1 MKSVVLLA
9 LCILLAFPVFPENLR
24 QGALV
29 CRSEHS
35 LRRAWPMFI
44 AGETGALSRLIQRSE
59 CGYAESSAAVETLR
73 TAEAPQNRPL
83 VEIKAPS
90 WRGTLWTQRD
100 FLAPDGDTT
109 PTRIMSFDTRLAFDE
124 MATMTAYLKSAVDGG
139 VAAMNRFRE
148 EAIADGRMIQLPAR
162 AYIVMATS
170 EVNERMKLG
179 GIFVTSGPWEDL
191 QTERGKSGRNYFVG
205 LSAEQFELLPREP
218 MRMDGERKSEEP
230 VKQTPE
236 REPIGR

>member
-1 MKSVVLLA
+1 MKSVVLFA
-9 LCILLAFPVFPENLR
+9 LCILFALPVFPENLR
-24 QGALV
+24 QGALA

-44 AGETGALSRLIQRSE
+44 AGETGAISRLIQRNE
-59 CGYAESSAAVETLR
+59 CGYAESSATVATLR
-73 TAEAPQNRPL
+73 TAGANDSH

-162 AYIVMATS
+162 AYVVTATS

-205 LSAEQFELLPREP
+205 LSAEQFNLLPREP
-218 MRMDGERKSEEP
+218 MRMDGQKKSEEP
-230 VKQTPE
+230 VHQMPE
-236 REPIGR
+236 REPGER